1 MVEPSVDVTV
11 EADSVV
17 TLVSDPLVAEVAVSV
32 SDLESSSAVEA
43 DSVDDL
49 EKDTETSETEPDTE
63 EDTASDLPE
72 EEAASEVVVPTDS
85 VTVVVEML
93 TVTESPGMQGEA

>member
-1 MVEPSVDVTV
+1 VDVTV

-17 TLVSDPLVAEVAVSV
+17 TLASDPLVAEVAVSV
-32 SDLESSSAVEA
+32 LDLESSSVVEA

-72 EEAASEVVVPTDS
+72 EEAASEVVVPTVS

>member
-1 MVEPSVDVTV
+1 MDVTV

-32 SDLESSSAVEA
+32 LDLESSSAVEA

-63 EDTASDLPE
+63 EDTASDWPE
-72 EEAASEVVVPTDS
+72 EEAASEVVVPTVS